1 MIRTLIVEDE
11 QPAARR
17 LQNLLRELD
26 RDIEIAGVT
35 DTVEGTVNWLSNNPP
50 PDLIMLDIQLGD
62 GLSFSI
68 FTRIK
73 VDSYIIFTTAYDEY
87 AIKAFELNSIGYLL
101 KPVDSHKLGEALRK
115 FRKLGEKSKNI
126 DLAHLLKSIEEKK
139 EQYKK
144 RFIVNVASRIR
155 IIDTSSIA
163 YFYSM
168 EKSSF
173 ICTFDNRHY
182 PVEFSLDTV
191 ERMVDK
197 EHYFRVNRAFLINLK
212 AIAKID
218 IMSKS
223 RIKLTVDPPFS
234 GEVMV
239 SGPKSPEFRVWL
251 DK

>member
-35 DTVEGTVNWLSNNPP
+35 DTVESTVDWLSSNPS

-62 GLSFSI
+62 GLGFGIFS
-68 FTRIK
+68 RIN

-101 KPVDSHKLGEALRK
+101 KPVDSHKLSEALRK
-115 FRKLGEKSKNI
+115 FRKLGEKSQNI
-126 DLAHLLKSIEEKK
+126 DIAHIIKSIKDRK

-144 RFIVNVASRIR
+144 RFIVNVANRIR
-155 IIDTSSIA
+155 IIETGSIA

-173 ICTFDNRHY
+173 ICTFDNKHY
-182 PVEFSLDTV
+182 PVEFSLDSV
-191 ERMVDK
+191 EGMVDK
-197 EHYFRVNRAFLINLK
+197 EHFFRINRAFLINLK
-212 AIAKID
+212 AITKID
-218 IMSKS
+218 IISKS

-239 SGPKSPEFRVWL
+239 SGPKSPEFRAWL

>member
-11 QPAARR
+11 QHAARR

-26 RDIEIAGVT
+26 SEIEIAGVT
-35 DTVEGTVNWLSNNPP
+35 DTVESTVDWLGTNPS

-62 GLSFSI
+62 GLGFSI
-68 FTRIK
+68 FSRIN
-73 VDSYIIFTTAYDEY
+73 VDSYIIFTTAFDEY

-101 KPVDSHKLGEALRK
+101 KPVDSHKLSEALSK
-115 FRKLGEKSKNI
+115 FRKLGEKRQNI
-126 DLAHLLKSIEEKK
+126 DIAQIIKSIEERN

-144 RFIVNVASRIR
+144 RFIVNVANRIR
-155 IIDTSSIA
+155 IIETGAIA

-173 ICTFDNRHY
+173 FCTFDNKHY
-182 PVEFSLDTV
+182 PVEFSLDSV
-191 ERMVDK
+191 EGMVNM
-197 EHYFRVNRAFLINLK
+197 EHFFRINRAFLINLK
-212 AIAKID
+212 AITRID
-218 IMSKS
+218 ILSKS

-239 SGPKSPEFRVWL
+239 SGTKSPEFRAWL
-251 DK
+251 EK

>member
-17 LQNLLRELD
+17 LQNLLRQLD
-26 RDIEIAGVT
+26 MDIEIVGVT
-35 DTVEGTVNWLSNNPP
+35 DTVESTVAWLSDNPA

-62 GLSFSI
+62 GLGFGI
-68 FTRIK
+68 FNRIN

-101 KPVDSHKLGEALRK
+101 KPVDSHKLRDALIK
-115 FRKLGEKSKNI
+115 FRKLGEKSQKI
-126 DLAHLLKSIEEKK
+126 DIAHIITSIEERK

-144 RFIVNVASRIR
+144 RFIVNVANRIK
-155 IIDTSSIA
+155 IIETGSIA

-173 ICTFDNRHY
+173 FCTFDNKHY
-182 PVEFSLDTV
+182 PIEFSLDSV
-191 ERMVDK
+191 EGMVNK
-197 EHYFRVNRAFLINLK
+197 EHFFRINRAFLINLK
-212 AIAKID
+212 AITKID
-218 IMSKS
+218 VMSKS

-239 SGPKSPEFRVWL
+239 SGPKTPEFRAWL
-251 DK
+251 EK